1 MTTTDY
7 KTLLDDPDIE
17 AVVVT
22 APTPSHYELAKAA
35 LLTGRHVFVEKP
47 IALAVEQAEELVAL
61 AAERRRVLMVGHL
74 LMYHPAVTRLKHLVT
89 GGELGDIYYLYS
101 SRLNLGQVRRNE
113 NAMWSLAPHDISVA
127 LFLLEEQPVMVA
139 AQGLTYLQPGIPDTV
154 FVTLRFASGK
164 AAHIHVSWLDP
175 HKVRRITVVGSQKM
189 AVFDDVDSTEKL
201 RIYDRGVQRP
211 AYDSYGDSLSLR
223 FGDISIPRVDIASR
237 CVSNASISSTASKMD
252 RRRSAMELTD
262 CRCYRCLRPV
272 SGRSSTT
279 ENRLR
284 CDTVASGRCRWQVST
299 QEQTAQ
305 ERTMNE
311 RFIDPS
317 AEIGEGCTLG
327 YGVVIEELGAA
338 GAGMQRGAPRGDPRR
353 HAGGCELSHRGPCRA
368 RPPAAAGSNEH
379 RQSTSSLATA
389 DCRCWH
395 QHWYRRCGL
404 HGQYYR

>member
-1 MTTTDY
+1 MVTLGQVGLGYWGPNVLRNFAGLQQVHMKACCDLDETALKRIAAQNPGIVTTTDY
-7 KTLLDDPDIE
+7 NTLLDDPDIE

-22 APTPSHYELAKAA
+22 APTPSHYGLAKAA

-47 IALAVEQAEELVAL
+47 IALAVEQAEELVSL

-74 LMYHPAVTRLKHLVT
+74 LMYHPAVTRLKQLVT

-127 LFLLEEQPVMVA
+127 LFLLEEQPVTVA

-201 RIYDRGVQRP
+201 RIYDRGVHRP

-223 FGDISIPRVDIASR
+223 FGDISIPRVDMR
-237 CVSNASISSTASKMD
+237 
-252 RRRSAMELTD
+252 EP
-262 CRCYRCLRPV
+262 LRL
-272 SGRSSTT
+272 
-279 ENRLR
+279 E
-284 CDTVASGRCRWQVST
+284 CQH
-299 QEQTAQ
+299 
-305 ERTMNE
+305 
-311 RFIDPS
+311 FIDCIQNDLTPLS
-317 AEIGEGCTLG
+317 DGINGLKVLQVLEAGQQSLEHNGEPVALGCK
-327 YGVVIEELGAA
+327 
-338 GAGMQRGAPRGDPRR
+338 
-353 HAGGCELSHRGPCRA
+353 
-368 RPPAAAGSNEH
+368 
-379 RQSTSSLATA
+379 
-389 DCRCWH
+389 
-395 QHWYRRCGL
+395 
-404 HGQYYR
+404 